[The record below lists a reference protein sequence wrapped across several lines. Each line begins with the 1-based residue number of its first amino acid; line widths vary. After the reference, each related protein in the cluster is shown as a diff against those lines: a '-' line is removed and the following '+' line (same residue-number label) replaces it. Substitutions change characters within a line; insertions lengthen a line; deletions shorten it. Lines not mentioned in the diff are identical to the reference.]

1 LPGLVFIVPALVA
14 EFHTAMLL
22 PVLKPY
28 LPDDTIVDD
37 FLEKKAE
44 SGESESVDSDE
55 KLARKPSVF
64 MLEMKRDIDTFKGLD
79 FKGKLGFIYDYYKWY
94 ILAAVFIVIIIY
106 VFAHMLWEGQRPYR
120 LNLCVVLNTDD
131 DCADWFDSFE
141 NELLSD
147 GKSGAFS
154 INTDQPF
161 DYDNMYYYVQEIEVM
176 TTISSGR
183 MDVAICGEDM
193 YSYLLALN
201 VCLPLDE
208 FLPDDELETLS
219 ENGNLVYSTANL
231 QKDSSG
237 DVDLS
242 QGIDGY
248 FAVNLEGTE
257 FDDTF
262 NSPIDSEK
270 EPLYLIIISTSDHLD
285 DSMALLEY
293 MLR

>member
-1 LPGLVFIVPALVA
+1 
-14 EFHTAMLL
+14 
-22 PVLKPY
+22 
-28 LPDDTIVDD
+28 
-37 FLEKKAE
+37 
-44 SGESESVDSDE
+44 
-55 KLARKPSVF
+55 
-64 MLEMKRDIDTFKGLD
+64 
-79 FKGKLGFIYDYYKWY
+79 
-94 ILAAVFIVIIIY
+94 
-106 VFAHMLWEGQRPYR
+106 MLWEGQRPYR

-131 DCADWFDSFE
+131 DCAEWFDSFE
-141 NELLSD
+141 NDLLSD
-147 GKSGAFS
+147 GKKGAFS

-208 FLPDDELETLS
+208 YLPDDMLSALS
-219 ENGNLVYSTANL
+219 ESGNLVYSTANL

-242 QGIDGY
+242 QGIDGC
-248 FAVNLEGTE
+248 FAVSLDGTE
-257 FDDTF
+257 FDGLY
-262 NSPIDSEK
+262 NSPEASEK
-270 EPLYLIIISTSDHLD
+270 EPLYLIIISTTDHLD

>member
-1 LPGLVFIVPALVA
+1 
-14 EFHTAMLL
+14 
-22 PVLKPY
+22 
-28 LPDDTIVDD
+28 
-37 FLEKKAE
+37 
-44 SGESESVDSDE
+44 
-55 KLARKPSVF
+55 
-64 MLEMKRDIDTFKGLD
+64 
-79 FKGKLGFIYDYYKWY
+79 
-94 ILAAVFIVIIIY
+94 
-106 VFAHMLWEGQRPYR
+106 
-120 LNLCVVLNTDD
+120 
-131 DCADWFDSFE
+131 
-141 NELLSD
+141 
-147 GKSGAFS
+147 
-154 INTDQPF
+154 
-161 DYDNMYYYVQEIEVM
+161 
-176 TTISSGR
+176 
-183 MDVAICGEDM
+183 
-193 YSYLLALN
+193 

-208 FLPDDELETLS
+208 YLPDDELETLS